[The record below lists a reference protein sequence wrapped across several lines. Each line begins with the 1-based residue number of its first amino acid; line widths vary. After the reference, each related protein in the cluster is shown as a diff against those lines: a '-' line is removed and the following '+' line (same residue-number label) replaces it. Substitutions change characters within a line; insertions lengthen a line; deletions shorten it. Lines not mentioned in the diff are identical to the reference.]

1 MRTVRGVGA
10 GRVPGKWWYRVGTL
24 GVALVLPG
32 GLLLLLYLMTR
43 SRTHAAAP
51 VTDPYVDW
59 LRTRDGI
66 RPAWQPTAPVAEP
79 ASTAAPSS
87 GNASA
92 AAEIEAVYR
101 ALDGG
106 IHHARCGQRMVLQA
120 RSAEELHVSC
130 LTCAASVR
138 LPLRELPR
146 IPVAM

>member
-1 MRTVRGVGA
+1 M
-10 GRVPGKWWYRVGTL
+10 
-24 GVALVLPG
+24 
-32 GLLLLLYLMTR
+32 
-43 SRTHAAAP
+43 
-51 VTDPYVDW
+51 
-59 LRTRDGI
+59 
-66 RPAWQPTAPVAEP
+66 
-79 ASTAAPSS
+79 SS
-87 GNASA
+87 GCGREPGYERPGNRPPLSPSRLRPPLPHRVATVDASA